1 MNRLAIIVSF
11 AVAAVVLGA
20 CGKQPEAPKP
30 GEPQGR
36 AETQPIRNT
45 EAVGYAGDAI
55 ANKVDGALDAN
66 AARTQELDKALDAQ
80 TSP

>member
-1 MNRLAIIVSF
+1 MTRLALSL
-11 AVAAVVLGA
+11 AVVAVSLAA

-36 AETQPIRNT
+36 AESQPIRNT

-55 ANKVDGALDAN
+55 ANKLDGALEANDARK
-66 AARTQELDKALDAQ
+66 AELDKAMDAQ
-80 TSP
+80 TNP

>member
-1 MNRLAIIVSF
+1 MRLLTL
-11 AVAAVVLGA
+11 VVLLTALTA

-45 EAVGYAGDAI
+45 EAIGYAGNAI
-55 ANKVDGALDAN
+55 ADKVDGTLDAN
-66 AARTQELDKALDAQ
+66 DQRKAELDSAIDAQ
-80 TSP
+80 TNPR

>member
-1 MNRLAIIVSF
+1 MTRLALSL
-11 AVAAVVLGA
+11 AVVTVSLAA

-36 AETQPIRNT
+36 AETEALRNT

-55 ANKVDGALDAN
+55 ANKVDGALETNDARK
-66 AARTQELDKALDAQ
+66 AELDAALEAQ
-80 TSP
+80 TNPH

>member
-1 MNRLAIIVSF
+1 MTRFTLSLSAALAL
-11 AVAAVVLGA
+11 AA
-20 CGKQPEAPKP
+20 CGKQPEVPKP

-36 AETQPIRNT
+36 AETQPLRNT

-66 AARTQELDKALDAQ
+66 AARKDELDRAMDAQ
-80 TSP
+80 TNP

>member
-1 MNRLAIIVSF
+1 MTRFALSLTIA
-11 AVAAVVLGA
+11 AVALAA
-20 CGKQPEAPKP
+20 CGKQPEVPKP

-55 ANKVDGALDAN
+55 ANKVDGALEANDARK
-66 AARTQELDKALDAQ
+66 AELDKAMDAQ
-80 TSP
+80 TNP

>member
-1 MNRLAIIVSF
+1 MTRLALSF
-11 AVAAVVLGA
+11 AVAAVSLAA
-20 CGKQPEAPKP
+20 CGKQPEVPKP

-36 AETQPIRNT
+36 AETQAIRNT

-66 AARTQELDKALDAQ
+66 DARKDQLDKAMDAQ
-80 TSP
+80 TNP

>member
-1 MNRLAIIVSF
+1 MKRITLAFVL
-11 AVAAVVLGA
+11 AALTA

-36 AETQPIRNT
+36 AETQNIRNV
-45 EAVGYAGDAI
+45 EAVGYSGDAI

-66 AARTQELDKALDAQ
+66 DARKGDLDAAIDGQ
-80 TSP
+80 AKP